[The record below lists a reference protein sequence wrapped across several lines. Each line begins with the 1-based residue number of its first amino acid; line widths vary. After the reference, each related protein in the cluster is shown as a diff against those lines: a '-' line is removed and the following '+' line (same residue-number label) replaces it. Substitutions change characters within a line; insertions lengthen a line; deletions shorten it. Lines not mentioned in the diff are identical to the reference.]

1 MGYNLCRK
9 DLKISTNLKTGGHF
23 MKVSKKFVVAILT
36 LIIMSMC
43 SISTYAFFISTYA
56 TAAPG
61 GKTGE
66 WASSSVDKS
75 ITTPT
80 SNASGSSIGLYA
92 KTDSFKSLSSSFVG
106 NSGRSYEIYAMEDDP
121 AGDDHYK
128 TYKGIFNGRALNTI
142 ELVKTN
148 ISGSVEPNANVE
160 LYTKHRVGKITGDK
174 TSTYTTLFS
183 YYYQAL

>member
-1 MGYNLCRK
+1 MTTL
-9 DLKISTNLKTGGHF
+9 
-23 MKVSKKFVVAILT
+23 KKFVAAVLT

-43 SISTYAFFISTYA
+43 SISTYAYFISTYS

-66 WASSSVDKS
+66 WANSTVDTS

-80 SNASGSSIGLYA
+80 SDALGSSIGLYA
-92 KTDSFKSLSSSFVG
+92 NTDSFKSLSTSFVG
-106 NSGRSYEIYAMEDDP
+106 NNGRTYEIYAMEDDP
-121 AGDDHYK
+121 TGDEHYK
-128 TYKGIFNGRALNTI
+128 TYRGIFSGRVLNTI

-174 TSTYTTLFS
+174 SSTYTSLFS
-183 YYYQAL
+183 YYYQTL